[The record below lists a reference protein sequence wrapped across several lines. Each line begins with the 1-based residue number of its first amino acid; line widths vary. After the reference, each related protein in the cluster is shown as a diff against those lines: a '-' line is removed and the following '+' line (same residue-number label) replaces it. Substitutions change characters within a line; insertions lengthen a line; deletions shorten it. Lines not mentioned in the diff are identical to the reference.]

1 MSVDQTNIVD
11 FISIN
16 SSGNVV
22 LTISDHLEWDNEG
35 RHIYIL
41 QEKLNKYL
49 AFIESGE
56 ILTQYPEAKNRP
68 VIISIVAL
76 NQPGILGKEFLT
88 RARSIIEDSGIGF
101 HFEQRHFNSP

>member
-49 AFIESGE
+49 AFIESE
-56 ILTQYPEAKNRP
+56 K
-68 VIISIVAL
+68 S
-76 NQPGILGKEFLT
+76 
-88 RARSIIEDSGIGF
+88 
-101 HFEQRHFNSP
+101 